1 MESLHSQDRIFIS
14 EGHLGFDDDI
24 PKPAN
29 FKFPNR
35 VRIIWAAD
43 VQKKEWR
50 QYLGAGHTCVPELVK
65 PTYQIFVKT
74 LTGTTI
80 TLDVKASDTLGYIKA
95 LIEFKLRLIFTHL
108 SDYYL
113 TFQSRRMADDD
124 RTLSD
129 YNIQAENT
137 LYMNGRLRGGGDSE
151 ASI

>member
-1 MESLHSQDRIFIS
+1 MIYILVKIFVSIS
-14 EGHLGFDDDI
+14 ETYCCE
-24 PKPAN
+24 A
-29 FKFPNR
+29 
-35 VRIIWAAD
+35 
-43 VQKKEWR
+43 
-50 QYLGAGHTCVPELVK
+50 VP

-129 YNIQAENT
+129 YNIQAEST